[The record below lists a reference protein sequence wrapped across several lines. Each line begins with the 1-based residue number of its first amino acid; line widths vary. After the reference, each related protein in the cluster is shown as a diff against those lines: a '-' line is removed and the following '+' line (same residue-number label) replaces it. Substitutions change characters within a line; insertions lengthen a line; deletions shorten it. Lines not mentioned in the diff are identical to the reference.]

1 MSIWQR
7 HLRTLSDMTAVTHRP
22 AGVTPSQDQ
31 LLRVALRADAT
42 MCAGLGLFVAMAA
55 DPLGRLIGLT
65 ATAAWLG
72 GAALVAY
79 GAALYSAARLAG
91 IRRVGVAV
99 LAGNVAF
106 TAAVAVV
113 LVSGALPLTHA
124 GVAAA
129 LGFTAATV
137 GLSWLQ
143 YLGVRRLA

>member
-1 MSIWQR
+1 M
-7 HLRTLSDMTAVTHRP
+7 SDMTAVTHRP

-55 DPLGRLIGLT
+55 DPLGRLFGLT
-65 ATAAWLG
+65 ATSAWLG
-72 GAALVAY
+72 
-79 GAALYSAARLAG
+79 G

-99 LAGNVAF
+99 LAGNVVF
-106 TAAVAVV
+106 TVAVATV

-129 LGFTAATV
+129 LAFIAATV